1 MFFCCCCLCSC
12 ANCVDDDV
20 GVPFPSWP
28 APPKTGRLFL
38 VVVICLQAVSHQAG
52 RMAYNIFV
60 RKTFVASAC
69 LGCGFTFFVLKP
81 ARDEFKFKMKRVTD
95 DVDFQLKYDA
105 KEYGRISIDYSTEE
119 AKELARKEFMG
130 DPFAKVK
137 LKSEFTNT
145 INLFKQKLL
154 G

>member
-1 MFFCCCCLCSC
+1 MWLPMMWVRLSIT
-12 ANCVDDDV
+12 AR
-20 GVPFPSWP
+20 
-28 APPKTGRLFL
+28 APPATSRLFL
-38 VVVICLQAVSHQAG
+38 AVAICLWVVTHQAE

-60 RKTFVASAC
+60 RKAFVASAC
-69 LGCGFTFFVLKP
+69 LGCGFTFFTLKP

-105 KEYGRISIDYSTEE
+105 KAYGTRINIDYSTEE
-119 AKELARKEFMG
+119 ARALARKEFMG